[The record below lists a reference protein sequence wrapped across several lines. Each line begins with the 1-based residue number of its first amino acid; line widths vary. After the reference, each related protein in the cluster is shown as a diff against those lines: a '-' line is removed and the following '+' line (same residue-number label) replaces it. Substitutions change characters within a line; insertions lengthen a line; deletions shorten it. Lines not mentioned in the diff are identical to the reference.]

1 MGVVQDLKPLHGFSF
16 CLWSSTRAIKN
27 CSGKMPRRKIRV
39 TNRKKTMAYNE
50 HHPTKGTN
58 MKVLKK
64 FLMAVAFTYAFIFA
78 MMIGLIVMTNMLLA
92 S

>member
-1 MGVVQDLKPLHGFSF
+1 
-16 CLWSSTRAIKN
+16 
-27 CSGKMPRRKIRV
+27 
-39 TNRKKTMAYNE
+39 
-50 HHPTKGTN
+50 

-64 FLMAVAFTYAFIFA
+64 FFMAVAFTYAFILV